1 MQPIPSEMC
10 QSDSQRKVSKMTVI
24 AGMTNIVR
32 VGLMQEWAHQD
43 LNLEP
48 ADYESDALTN

>member
-1 MQPIPSEMC
+1 MYLLLGQDRTIYAL
-10 QSDSQRKVSKMTVI
+10 THI
-24 AGMTNIVR
+24 R

>member
-1 MQPIPSEMC
+1 MLLIWGGKQPGVSEP
-10 QSDSQRKVSKMTVI
+10 RNTLI
-24 AGMTNIVR
+24 TETLVR
-32 VGLMQEWAHQD
+32 FLDGVHKKWWAHQD

>member
-1 MQPIPSEMC
+1 
-10 QSDSQRKVSKMTVI
+10 VW
-24 AGMTNIVR
+24 
-32 VGLMQEWAHQD
+32 WAHQD